1 MPSGGGGNFGGP
13 TTNNN
18 FGGGVPFGGGGNFGG
33 PTTNSNFG
41 GGMPSGMGGNLGGP
55 MTNNNFGGGMNP
67 IAQFNNQTSA
77 ASLPY
82 LQSALQSLSNLQ
94 GFHQGVNVAANAM
107 GSIFPFSF
115 PGGR

>member
-1 MPSGGGGNFGGP
+1 
-13 TTNNN
+13 
-18 FGGGVPFGGGGNFGG
+18 
-33 PTTNSNFG
+33 
-41 GGMPSGMGGNLGGP
+41 
-55 MTNNNFGGGMNP
+55 MNP